1 MGHPQDND
9 RKSYGAP
16 NGIEKENWRKT
27 KGPRHQPGALYNL
40 VIDLIPIYE
49 SLIPLWLQHQPAI
62 RAAFNFWAR
71 EVSRKVAIVGP
82 QLIKV
87 VVVLT
92 LRIGRLT
99 G

>member
-16 NGIEKENWRKT
+16 NGIEKEKYCKT
-27 KGPRHQPGALYNL
+27 KSPRLMPEALYNL
-40 VIDLIPIYE
+40 VLHLIPNYE

-62 RAAFNFWAR
+62 RAAFNLWAR
-71 EVSRKVAIVGP
+71 EVGRKVAIVGP

-92 LRIGRLT
+92 LWIGRLT